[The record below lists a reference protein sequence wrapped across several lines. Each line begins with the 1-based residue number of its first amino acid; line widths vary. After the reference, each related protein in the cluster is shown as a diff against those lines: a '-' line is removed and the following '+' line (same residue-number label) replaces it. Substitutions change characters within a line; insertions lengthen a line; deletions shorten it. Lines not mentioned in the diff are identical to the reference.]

1 MKLKLKIKNLEK
13 YLAALGLLCIIGI
26 IVGYN
31 VFTVPYQ
38 NKTHTKNQASLHDLP
53 KDDFDNVWQFTLT
66 DQFGNKFDSQNLK
79 GKLTLVYFG
88 FTFCPDI
95 CPNSLSK
102 IVEIISTCKKYA
114 IDLTTI
120 FITID
125 PARDTSANLLSYL
138 QFFDADIIG
147 LTGSPEEIK
156 TAANI
161 FKVYYAKDKDAD
173 VANYMLNHSSFI
185 YLIDKNGKLAK
196 LFSFEEKPQEI
207 IEFIRVNFRK

>member
-13 YLAALGLLCIIGI
+13 YLAVLGLLCIIGI

-31 VFTVPYQ
+31 IFTVPYQ
-38 NKTHTKNQASLHDLP
+38 NKTRTKNQASLHDLP
-53 KDDFDNVWQFTLT
+53 PDDFDNVWKFALT

-102 IVEIISTCKKYA
+102 IVEIISACKKYA

-125 PARDTSANLLSYL
+125 PTRDTSANLMSYL

-147 LTGSPEEIK
+147 LTGSPDEIK
-156 TAANI
+156 TAASI

-173 VANYMLNHSSFI
+173 AKNYMLNHSSFI